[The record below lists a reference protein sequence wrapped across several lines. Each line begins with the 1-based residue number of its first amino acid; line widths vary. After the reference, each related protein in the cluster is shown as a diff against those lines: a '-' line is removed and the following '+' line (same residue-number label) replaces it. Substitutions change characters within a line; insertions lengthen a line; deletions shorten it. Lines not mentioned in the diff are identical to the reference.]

1 MLETWCVNTAFSS
14 TARAKATS
22 NFGRGAPRVV
32 AARAAA
38 GDFHLGLLMQGR
50 GRRWQLA
57 TTHLAAPPARGRF
70 PPPGGAL
77 KPPHPSQ
84 PLGQPPAPS
93 ASPGWVKAQGR
104 SQARAAP
111 ATQELPQTTTSRAAA
126 APEPMDQERGHLGD
140 GRPWHDDA
148 TSLLRPSVLTP
159 APISALPGGPLGTTG
174 GVRRCMGS
182 RGQRLGGRRVGRG
195 DGRGGYRSPSPPSP
209 SSCPQGANPVHG
221 CS

>member
-1 MLETWCVNTAFSS
+1 MCKHGFLLHRSG
-14 TARAKATS
+14 KS
-22 NFGRGAPRVV
+22 NLQFWEGGPRVV

-50 GRRWQLA
+50 GRGWQLA

-77 KPPHPSQ
+77 KPPHPPQ

-111 ATQELPQTTTSRAAA
+111 DTQELPQTTTSRAAA
-126 APEPMDQERGHLGD
+126 APEPMDQEQGLRHLGD
-140 GRPWHDDA
+140 GHPWHIPAAPLCPDPCP
-148 TSLLRPSVLTP
+148 TRRSLGHRW
-159 APISALPGGPLGTTG
+159 
-174 GVRRCMGS
+174 
-182 RGQRLGGRRVGRG
+182 RGEEMHGEQRAEAGWV
-195 DGRGGYRSPSPPSP
+195 
-209 SSCPQGANPVHG
+209 
-221 CS
+221 